1 MGSKRENGIA
11 LLTVLLIMV
20 LVSAMIVGMS
30 WMVITDQRL
39 GGNNQFRETA
49 FYGAEAGMEKLTADL
64 GNAFVTKGFISSA
77 DLTTP
82 PVTVPPPIPGILY
95 TNALGAST
103 YTVTCAGCP
112 AAPVSANATILPPS
126 FYSGMQGLIT
136 PFTLTVGAQTGTGSE
151 VKLQRQIQLVAIPV
165 FQFGIFSQTDL
176 SFFAGPPFDFGGRV
190 HTNGNLWLAAN
201 SGPLYLG
208 DKITVAGQVIRSNL
222 ENGYPGGGGAIAA
235 GGTYGGTVDISL
247 VPLPIPPNPVRPP
260 YVAAQWRALGQTEG
274 SVGGTSVYGA
284 VSTVP
289 NTVNWAAAV
298 TAYNG
303 MLENGVPQLNLT
315 TSALGGITSPIT
327 LIERP
332 TVGEL
337 AANPAEFNQQY
348 FSGAGQQASVR
359 ILLDDYPVGQL
370 PGNPGACHT
379 ADMMSL
385 DTITTATDPI
395 DLSTLAY
402 VGAPAPAEAWY
413 AGAGV
418 YPLPLSDSSGAYTT
432 YAAPTLK
439 DGYWQTKNTPII
451 AGCLKIEYE
460 TAAGV
465 FADVTQEILKL
476 GVTARNTYPQSTGAA
491 NQLLYL
497 PATGTTIA
505 AAESATCGP
514 AGAAGEPSTKAV
526 IRIARLRDNPSTA
539 YPAPGTPCTATTSG
553 YDYWP
558 LVLYDPREAVSR
570 DNALPNN
577 ASDSVAPNVHP
588 EITSQGAMN
597 YIELDVSNLEKWLA
611 GAIGASGTNAS
622 NVGGYEVYFSDRRG
636 NVADPSTVPL
646 AKTGYFGFDDII
658 NGASDPANGCPN
670 NTLDPGEDFMGDGVF
685 RLYGGVPLLNGATNG
700 TTTTANN
707 QAIQGL
713 LAALVPATK
722 LALVLKQN
730 PNCAA
735 AATAPGPDYYYTHAQ
750 EARENPPVF
759 FRRALKL
766 VNGSTINLGTT
777 CFGAAP
783 NPPCGL
789 TIVSE
794 NPVYIQGEFNDGGV
808 NNGTWAG
815 ASVAAS
821 VAADS
826 VTMLSDSWND
836 VNSFISPYDPTS
848 RLGATTSYRVALI
861 AGKGV
866 PFAQPAG
873 TNQDYGTD
881 GGLHNFLRYIE
892 DWADAAGVQQTL
904 YYRGSLVSF
913 YNSVQGIGPYKCCN
927 TVYDP
932 PVRTYTYDESFTNGP
947 QWLPPRTP
955 SLKSINTVGF
965 TQEILPTQ

>member
-1 MGSKRENGIA
+1 VRSKRENGIA
-11 LLTVLLIMV
+11 LVTVLLIMI
-20 LVSAMIVGMS
+20 LVSAMIMGMS
-30 WMVITDQRL
+30 WMVVSDQRL

-49 FYGAEAGMEKLTADL
+49 FYGAEAGMEKLTADM
-64 GNAFVTKGFISSA
+64 GNAFVTKGFITAA

-82 PVTVPPPIPGILY
+82 PVTVPPPIPGIQY
-95 TNALGAST
+95 MNSLGVST
-103 YTVTCAGCP
+103 YTVTCSGCP
-112 AAPVSANATILPPS
+112 AAPVTTNANILPPS
-126 FYSGMQGLIT
+126 FYAGMQGLIT
-136 PFTLTVGAQTGTGSE
+136 PFTLTVAAQTGTGSE

-176 SFFAGPPFDFGGRV
+176 SFFNGPPFDFGGRV

-222 ENGYPGGGGAIAA
+222 ENGYPGGGAAITA
-235 GGTYGGTVDISL
+235 GGTYGGTVNISL

-260 YVAAQWRALGQTEG
+260 YVAAQWVALGQTQG

-284 VSTVP
+284 ISTVP
-289 NTVNWAAAV
+289 NTANWTAAV
-298 TAYNG
+298 TTFNG
-303 MLENGVPQLNLT
+303 MLENGVPPLNLT

-348 FSGAGQQASVR
+348 FSGAGQQASLR
-359 ILLDDYPVGQL
+359 IMLDDYPVGQV
-370 PGNPGACHT
+370 PGAAGACHA

-385 DTITTATDPI
+385 DTVTTGTDPI
-395 DLSTLAY
+395 DLSVLAY
-402 VGAPAPAEAWY
+402 TVGPPAAAPWY
-413 AGAGV
+413 NGAGV
-418 YPLPLSDSSGAYTT
+418 YPLPLSDNSTGTYTAYTT
-432 YAAPTLK
+432 PTLR
-439 DGYWQTKNTPII
+439 DGYWQTKGTPII
-451 AGCLKIEYE
+451 TGCIKVEYE
-460 TAAGV
+460 NAAGA
-465 FADVTQEILKL
+465 FTDVTKEILAL
-476 GVTARNTYPQSTGAA
+476 GLTARNTNPLS
-491 NQLLYL
+491 
-497 PATGTTIA
+497 TGTTVNTLPYLPVTGTTA
-505 AAESATCGP
+505 NPESATCGV
-514 AGAAGEPSTKAV
+514 AGAASEPSTKAV
-526 IRIARLRDNPSTA
+526 LRITRLRDNPSSA
-539 YPAPGTPCTATTSG
+539 YPTPGAPCTATTTG

-558 LVLYDPREAVSR
+558 LVLYDPREAISR

-577 ASDSVAPNVHP
+577 TPDGANHP
-588 EITSQGAMN
+588 EITAQGVMN
-597 YIELDVSNLEKWLA
+597 YIELDVSNLQKWFA
-611 GAIGASGTNAS
+611 GTIGASGTNAS

-636 NVADPSTVPL
+636 NVVDPSTAPL
-646 AKTGYFGFDDII
+646 AKNGYFGFDDII
-658 NGASDPANGCPN
+658 NGTFDAANGCPDGA
-670 NTLDPGEDFMGDGVF
+670 LDPGEDFAGDGVF
-685 RLYGGVPLLNGATNG
+685 RVYGGVPLLSGATNG
-700 TTTTANN
+700 TTTTGNN

-713 LAALVPATK
+713 LPTLLPASK
-722 LALVLKQN
+722 LALVLNKN

-735 AATAPGPDYYYTHAQ
+735 AATAPGPEYYYTHTE

-766 VNGSTINLGTT
+766 VNGGTINLGTA

-794 NPVYIQGEFNDGGV
+794 NPVYIQGEYNDGGV
-808 NNGTWAG
+808 NNGTWTG

-826 VTMLSDSWND
+826 VTMLSNSWND

-848 RLGATTSYRVALI
+848 RLGATTSYRAAII

-866 PFAQPAG
+866 PFVQPAG
-873 TNQDYGTD
+873 AAEDYGTD

-892 DWADAAGVQQTL
+892 DWSNAAGTQQTL
-904 YYRGSLVSF
+904 YYRGSLVNF
-913 YNSVQGIGPYKCCN
+913 YYSVQAIGPYKCCT

-932 PVRTYTYDESFTNGP
+932 PVRTYTFDENFTNGP

-965 TQEILPTQ
+965 TQEVLPTQ